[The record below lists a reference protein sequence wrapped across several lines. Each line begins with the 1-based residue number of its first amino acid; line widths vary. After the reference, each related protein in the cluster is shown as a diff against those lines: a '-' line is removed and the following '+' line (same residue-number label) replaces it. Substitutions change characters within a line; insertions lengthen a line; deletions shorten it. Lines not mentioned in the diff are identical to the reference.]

1 MRVALQGH
9 HLASV
14 SEGGIPL
21 DGGVLGLKGGE
32 GLLRHRHEGQSEDVG
47 RQPHQA
53 EERLGSGGVAIYE
66 EEAEGLLEEPVGVE
80 RLLILPFSEQV
91 NHLGKG
97 GGVGVADHGDHA
109 VDAHRHEG
117 EGDGVVTREDKEVL
131 RCAMP
136 NEIDL
141 PNDAARLLD
150 ADDGGAVVGKAD
162 GGLGEHIYPGA
173 RGDVVDDDRD
183 GRRLGDGAEVAVEP
197 LLGGLVVEGADHQG
211 GIDAGE
217 VHRGEAGDH
226 LEGAIGGD
234 ADDERQAVLIVL
246 HEGPDDPV
254 LLLLRERGGLGRGAE
269 GDEEVRLALY
279 LAVDQLAEAVVV
291 DALGGVISEGRHHRR
306 PEAAEV

>member
-1 MRVALQGH
+1 M
-9 HLASV
+9 
-14 SEGGIPL
+14 
-21 DGGVLGLKGGE
+21 
-32 GLLRHRHEGQSEDVG
+32 
-47 RQPHQA
+47 
-53 EERLGSGGVAIYE
+53 
-66 EEAEGLLEEPVGVE
+66 E
-80 RLLILPFSEQV
+80 RLLILPLSEQV

-131 RCAMP
+131 RRAMP
-136 NEIDL
+136 DEIDL

-150 ADDGGAVVGKAD
+150 ADDGGAVVGKAN
-162 GGLGEHIYPGA
+162 GGLREHIYPGA

-197 LLGGLVVEGADHQG
+197 FLGGLIVEGADHQG
-211 GIDAGE
+211 GIDAGD
-217 VHRGEAGDH
+217 VHRGETGDH

-234 ADDERQAVLIVL
+234 ADDERQAVLILL

-269 GDEEVRLALY
+269 GDKEVRLALY
-279 LAVDQLAEAVVV
+279 LAADQLAEAVVV
-291 DALGGVISEGRHHRR
+291 DALGGVIGEGRHHRR
-306 PEAAEV
+306 PESAEV